1 MLALCAGTTSA
12 MADDCNRHGDAGG
25 TVLGAIAG
33 GLIGGAVSHGN
44 GGAVVGGA
52 ILGGLA
58 GNAISRD
65 IDCDD
70 RDAAARAYH
79 DSFYG
84 DVGERYE
91 WHGHDRGY
99 VVTTPRVSHARTY
112 LPRLHAGRVAS
123 WRGILPRRHRL
134 LSRRRMGIRIL
145 RPHVN
150 EKSPAPCNGAG
161 LFAIGYL
168 PFHCGARFSAKAFGP
183 SRRSSLL
190 NIAATAG

>member
-1 MLALCAGTTSA
+1 MLKQSGIVAGAAMLALCADTTSA
-12 MADDCNRHGDAGG
+12 TADECSRHNHAAG

-52 ILGGLA
+52 IVGGLA
-58 GNAISRD
+58 GNALSRD

-91 WHGHDRGY
+91 WHGHEHGY
-99 VVTTPRVSHARTY
+99 IVTTREYRRYGRTCRDFPQVVWRHGEEFSRDGTACY
-112 LPRLHAGRVAS
+112 REGEWEFAS
-123 WRGILPRRHRL
+123 
-134 LSRRRMGIRIL
+134 
-145 RPHVN
+145 
-150 EKSPAPCNGAG
+150 
-161 LFAIGYL
+161 
-168 PFHCGARFSAKAFGP
+168 
-183 SRRSSLL
+183 
-190 NIAATAG
+190 